1 MRKLSLIRPSYK
13 NLGSHEVFQNSG
25 IANAGGYTDHRMEV
39 RDHNRKGN
47 FLVQTYMRQMNRVQ
61 QGDIDSEALAA
72 VLPKHIEGEV
82 RFDNGSRALYSTD
95 ASNYRHV
102 PVGVVIPRT
111 IFVPP
116 AEVENVLSAMRS
128 HPLSR
133 DSQIIGEVVSDH
145 PGIVV
150 MTTRVGGSRVVDMLS
165 GEQLP
170 RIC

>member
-1 MRKLSLIRPSYK
+1 
-13 NLGSHEVFQNSG
+13 
-25 IANAGGYTDHRMEV
+25 
-39 RDHNRKGN
+39 
-47 FLVQTYMRQMNRVQ
+47 MRQMNRVQ

-72 VLPKHIEGEV
+72 VLRKRIEGEV